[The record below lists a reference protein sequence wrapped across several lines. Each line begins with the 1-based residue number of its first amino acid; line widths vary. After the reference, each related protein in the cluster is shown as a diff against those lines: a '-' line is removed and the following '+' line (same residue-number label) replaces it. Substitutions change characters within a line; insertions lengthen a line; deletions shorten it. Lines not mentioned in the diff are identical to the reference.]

1 MTEKLLR
8 DVIKEAKEKK
18 QLGIVIWSSW
28 TTWENMGQGNKEVED
43 LAMEQIAEGKEATMN
58 IKCGFSMPAFIAIP
72 VEKFEK
78 NILITFSMLA
88 KQGVTKVQ
96 SSLFRQM
103 NLANS
108 FKEVKEVPVWEPL
121 KFLL

>member
-8 DVIKEAKEKK
+8 DVIKEAQEKK

-72 VEKFEK
+72 VEKFEAGEK
-78 NILITFSMLA
+78 YFNYVFNACKAGRYEGPIKFVPSNEFSE
-88 KQGVTKVQ
+88 
-96 SSLFRQM
+96 F
-103 NLANS
+103 
-108 FKEVKEVPVWEPL
+108 F
-121 KFLL
+121 

>member
-72 VEKFEK
+72 VEKFEAGEK
-78 NILITFSMLA
+78 YFNYVFNACKEGCYEGPIKFVPSNEFSE
-88 KQGVTKVQ
+88 
-96 SSLFRQM
+96 F
-103 NLANS
+103 
-108 FKEVKEVPVWEPL
+108 F
-121 KFLL
+121 

>member
-43 LAMEQIAEGKEATMN
+43 LAMEQIA
-58 IKCGFSMPAFIAIP
+58 
-72 VEKFEK
+72 
-78 NILITFSMLA
+78 
-88 KQGVTKVQ
+88 
-96 SSLFRQM
+96 
-103 NLANS
+103 
-108 FKEVKEVPVWEPL
+108 
-121 KFLL
+121 

>member
-58 IKCGFSMPAFIAIP
+58 IKCGFSM
-72 VEKFEK
+72 
-78 NILITFSMLA
+78 LA

-108 FKEVKEVPVWEPL
+108 FNEVKEVPVWEPL

>member
-1 MTEKLLR
+1 MLCNQNPDKWRRIAMTEKLLR

-28 TTWENMGQGNKEVED
+28 TTWENMGQGNKEV
-43 LAMEQIAEGKEATMN
+43 
-58 IKCGFSMPAFIAIP
+58 
-72 VEKFEK
+72 
-78 NILITFSMLA
+78 SMLA

-108 FKEVKEVPVWEPL
+108 FNEVKEVPVWEPL

>member
-58 IKCGFSMPAFIAIP
+58 IKCGF
-72 VEKFEK
+72 
-78 NILITFSMLA
+78 
-88 KQGVTKVQ
+88 
-96 SSLFRQM
+96 
-103 NLANS
+103 
-108 FKEVKEVPVWEPL
+108 
-121 KFLL
+121 

>member
-18 QLGIVIWSSW
+18 QLGIV
-28 TTWENMGQGNKEVED
+28 MGQGNKEVED

-72 VEKFEK
+72 VEKFEAGEK
-78 NILITFSMLA
+78 YFNYVFNACKAGRYEGPIKFVPSNEFSE
-88 KQGVTKVQ
+88 
-96 SSLFRQM
+96 F
-103 NLANS
+103 
-108 FKEVKEVPVWEPL
+108 F
-121 KFLL
+121 

>member
-72 VEKFEK
+72 VEKFEAGEK
-78 NILITFSMLA
+78 YFNYVFNA
-88 KQGVTKVQ
+88 CKAG
-96 SSLFRQM
+96 R
-103 NLANS
+103 
-108 FKEVKEVPVWEPL
+108 
-121 KFLL
+121 